1 MRISHEKHGLPSCS
15 SRVTQ
20 LSHLEAQ
27 TRRGRLEHG
36 WSPRA
41 LPVRFGLDNLYLH
54 RRLASP
60 ATIPPM
66 NPEARDKLKATLLGM
81 VGSAM
86 QKYPSASKG
95 DLKDV
100 WNAAV
105 DERYAARK
113 AKEAEEA
120 KKRAAKRRAAA
131 ARKRDEAQQAP

>member
-1 MRISHEKHGLPSCS
+1 M
-15 SRVTQ
+15 
-20 LSHLEAQ
+20 
-27 TRRGRLEHG
+27 
-36 WSPRA
+36 
-41 LPVRFGLDNLYLH
+41 D
-54 RRLASP
+54 LA
-60 ATIPPM
+60 
-66 NPEARDKLKATLLGM
+66 ARDKLKSTLLGM

-86 QKYPSASKG
+86 QKYPSASRG

-131 ARKRDEAQQAP
+131 ARKREEAQQDP